1 MSRSRFSILCSLA
14 CALILAVPLAIAGAV
29 ERAAAVL
36 WSWIAPAFAR
46 LPALPFDFG
55 DRMVAFAGDCPADP
69 ATLNSLR
76 HEAGMRRL
84 T

>member
-14 CALILAVPLAIAGAV
+14 CALILAVPLAIVGAV

-36 WSWIAPAFAR
+36 WSWIAPAFA
-46 LPALPFDFG
+46 LDLDANLFAA
-55 DRMVAFAGDCPADP
+55 DRTVAFAGDCPADP